1 MGCDIHLYLEKQVK
15 GKWERYKHDSEID
28 PSERNYDVFAFLC
41 GVRGVIIP
49 KSYNRIGDRGIPEDT
64 SYKENRCLSDPN
76 AVYTYIGDHSFTHA
90 TVKELKKL
98 PWSKQDDYIRR
109 SAFCRWL
116 YDAFP
121 DGKNDSVRVLI
132 GFDS

>member
-15 GKWERYKHDSEID
+15 GKWERYEHDSEID
-28 PSERNYDVFAFLC
+28 PTERNYRVFGFLA
-41 GVRGVIIP
+41 GVRELIP
-49 KSYNRIGDRGIPEDT
+49 NDKTNKIGDRGIPPDT
-64 SYKENRCLSDPN
+64 SYKENRGDEGY
-76 AVYTYIGDHSFTHA
+76 AYIGEHSFTHA
-90 TVKELKKL
+90 TVKELKRL
-98 PWSKQDDYIRR
+98 PWSKQDDVIRR

-121 DGKNDSVRVLI
+121 DTKNDSVRLLI